1 MIAAVI
7 VLYKSTEEE
16 LNRVLNSVKPQ
27 VDKVYLVDNTPTP
40 LNYQPDDSKVEYT
53 AILKNI
59 GIAAA
64 QNIGIKAAMNIGA
77 DYILCSDQDSILPE
91 GMVKEQLETL
101 DKLREEGR
109 KVACIGVM
117 AVNAATGEPY
127 PYVANY
133 IKNLGGELS
142 HIAEVTQ
149 TMSSGSI
156 YPTSLF
162 HEIGVLEEDLFIDGV
177 DSEICWRAKK
187 LMNADSFVNEDIK
200 IKHSLGM
207 GTTKTG
213 LRSISITPPY
223 RMFYMYR
230 NFLWLCRRDYVPTKW
245 KTYNGMKYIIKMFYY
260 PLLKAP
266 RMEYVRNIFNGIK
279 AGIRKPKNKN
289 EM

>member
-7 VLYKSTEEE
+7 VLYKSTEDE
-16 LNRVLNSVKPQ
+16 LNRVLTSVKSQ
-27 VDKVYLVDNTPTP
+27 VDKVYLVDNTPAP
-40 LNYQPDDSKVEYT
+40 MNYKPQDANVEY
-53 AILKNI
+53 AALGRNA

-64 QNIGIKAAMNIGA
+64 QNVGIKAAMKAGA

-91 GMVKEQLETL
+91 GMVAEQLETFK
-101 DKLREEGR
+101 KLSGVGK
-109 KVACIGVM
+109 KVACIGVQ
-117 AVNAATGEPY
+117 AVDATTGEPY

-133 IKNLGGELS
+133 IRNLNGELA

-162 HEIGVLEEDLFIDGV
+162 QEIGLLEEALFIDGV

-187 LMNADSFVNEDIK
+187 LIDADSFVNENIK
-200 IKHSLGM
+200 IKHSLGL
-207 GTTKTG
+207 GTKKAG

-230 NFLWLCRRDYVPTKW
+230 NYLWLCRRDYVPTKW
-245 KTYNGMKYIIKMFYY
+245 KTYNGMKYLIKMFYY

-266 RMEYVRNIFNGIK
+266 RLEYVKNIFNGIK
-279 AGIRKPKNKN
+279 AGMRKP
-289 EM
+289 E